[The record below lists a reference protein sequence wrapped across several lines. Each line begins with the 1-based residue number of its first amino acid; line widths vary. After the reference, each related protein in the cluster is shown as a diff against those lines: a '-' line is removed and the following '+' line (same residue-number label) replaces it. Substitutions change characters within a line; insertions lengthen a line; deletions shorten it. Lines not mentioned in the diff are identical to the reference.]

1 LDGGEGGPQVARAE
15 SDWKR
20 EKPVEYL
27 KETYHMGQHN
37 SLKRSHQEKLR
48 MTEEGIRMNI

>member
-1 LDGGEGGPQVARAE
+1 MIDGEGYRGWMEVRGAQVARAE

-20 EKPVEYL
+20 EKPVENL

-37 SLKRSHQEKLR
+37 SLKRSHQEK
-48 MTEEGIRMNI
+48 I